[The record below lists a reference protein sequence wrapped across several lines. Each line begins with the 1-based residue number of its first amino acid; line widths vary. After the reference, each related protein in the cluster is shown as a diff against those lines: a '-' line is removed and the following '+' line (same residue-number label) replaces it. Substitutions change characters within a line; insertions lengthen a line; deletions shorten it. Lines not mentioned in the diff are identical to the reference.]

1 MESPSLSGSEI
12 AKRVHTLLP
21 SELRFHDLS
30 HVLQTNAWAEG
41 KYFTASLEPFARS
54 NRLLFEAMQ
63 ASALE
68 TANHCDVTR
77 DYMDGSRDY
86 VEDLLPPVEGVSR
99 YVGHLRVS
107 FSVCTIKRKW
117 SVAGLCRRVPSPH
130 RHLCDQVL

>member
-1 MESPSLSGSEI
+1 MVFFWFRLFWVFQFFRTQDKSGMESPSLSGSEI

-86 VEDLLPPVEGVSR
+86 VEDLYRESKAFRGTW
-99 YVGHLRVS
+99 GT
-107 FSVCTIKRKW
+107 C
-117 SVAGLCRRVPSPH
+117 A
-130 RHLCDQVL
+130 